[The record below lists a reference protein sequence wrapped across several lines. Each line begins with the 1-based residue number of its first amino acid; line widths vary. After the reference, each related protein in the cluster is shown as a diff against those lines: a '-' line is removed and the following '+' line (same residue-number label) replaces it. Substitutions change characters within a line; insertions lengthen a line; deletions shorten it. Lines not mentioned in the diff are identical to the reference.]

1 MSSFTAI
8 LHAMVKKAPSGLA
21 VRDIADYVGKP
32 YSTLISELSRQEGHK
47 LGADL
52 ILPLMDACESD
63 APLVFLARERGGVFV
78 RLPDA
83 ATSPV
88 AMLTTAALD
97 SVREFGEFAAEV
109 ATDIAD
115 GDIPNDQLARIRK
128 EGSEAIAA
136 IAALLRIAEQVNTTQ
151 KDHTRMGMEGRP
163 CAKENTRRGGK
174 PS

>member
-1 MSSFTAI
+1 MPASSTPSLTAI

-32 YSTLISELSRQEGHK
+32 YPTLISELSRQEGHK

-52 ILPLMDACESD
+52 LLPLMDACESD
-63 APLVFLARERGGVFV
+63 APVVFLARERGGVFV
-78 RLPDA
+78 RLPGDQS
-83 ATSPV
+83 SPLAV
-88 AMLTTAALD
+88 LTTAALD

-115 GDIPNDQLARIRK
+115 GCIPDDQLTRIRK

-136 IAALLRIAEQVNTTQ
+136 IAALMRVAERVNNQQ
-151 KDHTRMGMEGRP
+151 KE
-163 CAKENTRRGGK
+163 RRL
-174 PS
+174 